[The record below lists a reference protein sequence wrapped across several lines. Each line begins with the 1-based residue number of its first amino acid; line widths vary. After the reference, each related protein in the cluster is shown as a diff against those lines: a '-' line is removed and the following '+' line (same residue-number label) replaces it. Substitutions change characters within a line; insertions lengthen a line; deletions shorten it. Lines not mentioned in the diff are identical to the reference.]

1 MEPFSVEASKQTPH
15 VVLDKNKEIFLFTG
29 RSLPENSAAFY
40 EPILAWL
47 NQYINN
53 PNPVTIINFE
63 LEYFNSA
70 SSKIIFEIILMLKD
84 ILSKG
89 LEAKVNWC
97 YTEEDEDI
105 LESGQTFEGL
115 SNVPFVFT
123 IMDE

>member
-1 MEPFSVEASKQTPH
+1 
-15 VVLDKNKEIFLFTG
+15 
-29 RSLPENSAAFY
+29 
-40 EPILAWL
+40 
-47 NQYINN
+47 
-53 PNPVTIINFE
+53 
-63 LEYFNSA
+63 
-70 SSKIIFEIILMLKD
+70 MLKD